1 MARNPLRPLLRDRL
15 RARPV
20 QVNRLRKVLAC
31 LLALLAA
38 AGALWP
44 AADPPQVVVTAR
56 DVAPG
61 VPLTEADLR
70 LVAMHSA
77 RPAGVLDSVEDA
89 VGKALASAAR
99 AGEPLTD
106 VRLVAADP
114 EAVSVAVRLADAG
127 VADLL
132 RPGSRVDVIGPEA
145 EVLAE
150 NATVVA
156 VREAK
161 PDRLVVITLARRSAT
176 RIAAVSLEQPVAVTL
191 R

>member
-1 MARNPLRPLLRDRL
+1 MLRDPLRPLLRDRL
-15 RARPV
+15 RARPA

-44 AADPPQVVVTAR
+44 SAPPPQAVVTAR
-56 DVAPG
+56 DLAPG
-61 VPLTEADLR
+61 VALTEADLR
-70 LVAMHSA
+70 LVPLAA
-77 RPAGVLDSVEDA
+77 RPAGVLDTTGGA
-89 VGKALASAAR
+89 VGRALTSAAR

-106 VRLVAADP
+106 VRLAAADP
-114 EAVSVAVRLADAG
+114 DAVSVAVRLADAG

-150 NATVVA
+150 NAAVVT

-161 PDRLVVITLARRSAT
+161 PDRLVVITLSRRSAT

>member
-1 MARNPLRPLLRDRL
+1 MPRDPLRPLLRDRL
-15 RARPV
+15 RSRPA
-20 QVNRLRKVLAC
+20 QVNRLRKALAC

-44 AADPPQVVVTAR
+44 TTPPPQAVVTAR
-56 DVAPG
+56 DLAPG
-61 VPLTEADLR
+61 IALTEADLR
-70 LVAMHSA
+70 LVPLAA
-77 RPAGVLDSVEDA
+77 RPAGVLDSVQA
-89 VGKALASAAR
+89 GVGKALASAAR

-106 VRLVAADP
+106 YRLVAVDQ

-161 PDRLVVITLARRSAT
+161 PDRLVVITLTRRSAT
-176 RIAAVSLEQPVAVTL
+176 RVAAVSLEQPVAVTL